1 MPQHPTPAAPPPPR
15 YRIVFDPPLPSRDGI
30 LREHD
35 AAEQRRLKRGM
46 GRRVLSRLCAEIMVA
61 GIGLII
67 LILPILS
74 ASIALTHV
82 GEGGFAALTGWDV
95 LPPFWIAVLL
105 AALWSVLGGIY
116 IAAAFEM
123 VLSALVGIVMLLP
136 ILPIC
141 AIVVSLGPMWWVLSV
156 PVLITLGLL
165 GDAHGLGTMISAV
178 LWVVL
183 MVAPVLVARLVGG
196 SHWG

>member
-1 MPQHPTPAAPPPPR
+1 MPQHPTPAAPPP

-46 GRRVLSRLCAEIMVA
+46 GRRVLLRLGAEIAVA
-61 GIGLII
+61 GIGLLIM
-67 LILPILS
+67 ILPILS
-74 ASIALTHV
+74 ASIALTHL
-82 GEGGFAALTGWDV
+82 GEGGFGALTGWDV
-95 LPPFWIAVLL
+95 RPPFWVAVLL
-105 AALWSVLGGIY
+105 AALWSGLGGIY

-141 AIVVSLGPMWWVLSV
+141 AIVVSLSPLWWVLSV
-156 PVLITLGLL
+156 PVLITLGLV
-165 GDAHGLGTMISAV
+165 GDAHGFGTMIAAV
-178 LWVVL
+178 FWVVL

>member
-1 MPQHPTPAAPPPPR
+1 MPQHPTPAAQSSPR

-35 AAEQRRLKRGM
+35 AAEQRRLKRSM
-46 GRRVLSRLCAEIMVA
+46 GERILLRLGAEIVVA
-61 GIGLII
+61 GIGLLIM
-67 LILPILS
+67 ILPILS
-74 ASIALTHV
+74 ASIALTHL

-95 LPPFWIAVLL
+95 RPPFWIALLL
-105 AALWSVLGGIY
+105 ALIWSGLGGVY

-123 VLSALVGIVMLLP
+123 FLSALVGIVMLLP
-136 ILPIC
+136 ILPLC
-141 AIVVSLGPMWWVLSV
+141 AIVVSLGPLWWVLTV

-165 GDAHGLGTMISAV
+165 GDAHGFGTMIAGV
-178 LWVVL
+178 FWVAL